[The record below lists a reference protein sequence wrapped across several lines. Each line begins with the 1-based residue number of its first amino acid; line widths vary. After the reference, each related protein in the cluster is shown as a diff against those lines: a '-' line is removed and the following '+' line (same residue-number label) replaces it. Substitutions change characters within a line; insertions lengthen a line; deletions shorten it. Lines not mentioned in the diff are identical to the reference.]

1 MKKTIIA
8 ISFALIYLFFL
19 RGEALAGPDCTATTS
34 CNGCGKNY
42 IGTDTTDCHCACRG
56 RKGECV
62 FPPPPKCH
70 AECDVDRVGCP
81 IGTVTAFCD
90 DCGGGGDDTL
100 PTPTACPNPPP
111 PALSSPANGSTFVL
125 PAAPAQLFVDQV
137 ITGISQSCGPN
148 APEYNITFGLMGATW
163 EKGWNSSLTYHTG
176 PYGRTGTVSWKA
188 KSRYLDSAYSIY
200 RESIWTNP
208 WTYQIVS
215 PTPIPTATPAK
226 TCDAAVT
233 RWDPC
238 YNSTRTDGS
247 CQDANIRLRGQIIN
261 YGNSTS
267 NISYR
272 VTDYNGTVIYGGESR
287 SLVPNQ
293 VWDINHTELPPDEF
307 GNYPD
312 FGVIYCGGLKLN
324 VFCTDKPD
332 ANPNN
337 NEGKK
342 ASPIRACQIIPPT
355 PTPTQIPVSGWFQTQ
370 EGDVHA
376 GKIISSKIPAT
387 TIYFSL
393 GGPVLAEGVVSYG
406 GSQKPDF
413 GVGHV
418 SQRGWLVNGSNQKK
432 NFIYFKTLLGPA
444 EPYADGRED
453 IPGNTGVYYANRDVA
468 FTSGGSIG
476 EGKRIVLLVE
486 GKVTIET
493 NTEIGLPRADHPDR
507 GSSLVVVS
515 SEDIIV
521 ASSVTNLEGIFVAD
535 GIIDSGA
542 GDQQLVVEGAFISS
556 GSVSFGRD
564 LGSVANKTTPGE
576 KFINRP
582 DFFINSH
589 PLLWKSSFA
598 SWQELVP

>member
-1 MKKTIIA
+1 MKNKILIFSLFVFFFCLSSSKIIA
-8 ISFALIYLFFL
+8 
-19 RGEALAGPDCTATTS
+19 CTATTS
-34 CNGCGKNY
+34 CNACGKNY
-42 IGTDTTDCHCACRG
+42 VASDSVDCKGSFPNCVVCDDGRGHCVDPGCD
-56 RKGECV
+56 
-62 FPPPPKCH
+62 
-70 AECDVDRVGCP
+70 AECDRDADGCP
-81 IGTVTAFCD
+81 TGSVTASCNE
-90 DCGGGGDDTL
+90 CGGGGDDAL

-111 PALSSPANGSTFVL
+111 PVLSSPASGSTFIL
-125 PAAPAQLFVDQV
+125 PSAPAQLFVDQV
-137 ITGISQSCGPN
+137 IRGISQSCGPN
-148 APEYNITFGLMGATW
+148 APEYNIIFGFMGATW
-163 EKGWNSSLTYHTG
+163 EKGWNSSLTWHTG

-188 KSRYLDSAYSIY
+188 KSRYLDSAYSTY

-233 RWDPC
+233 NWDPC
-238 YNSTRTDGS
+238 YNSTRTAGS

-287 SLVPNQ
+287 SLVHNQ
-293 VWDINHTELPPDEF
+293 VWDINHTELPPDAS

-376 GKIISSKIPAT
+376 GGKIVSAIPTMAPNRNFSLFGLTGSPGIISYNGTQEPNFGEGFASNNDVAHWVART
-387 TIYFSL
+387 AAQRRNFDYF
-393 GGPVLAEGVVSYG
+393 Y
-406 GSQKPDF
+406 
-413 GVGHV
+413 
-418 SQRGWLVNGSNQKK
+418 N
-432 NFIYFKTLLGPA
+432 LLGSPA
-444 EPYADGRED
+444 VNFSGSSLPRD
-453 IPGNTGVYYANRDVA
+453 TGIYYATGNSTISSVD
-468 FTSGGSIG
+468 GGFVGSL
-476 EGKRIVLLVE
+476 KRIVILVR
-486 GKVTIET
+486 GNLDVST
-493 NTEIGLPRADHPDR
+493 NIDIPESLA
-507 GSSLVVVS
+507 SSLVVVTS
-515 SEDIIV
+515 GDINIFGV
-521 ASSVTNLEGIFVAD
+521 VTKLAGVFLAD
-535 GIIDSGA
+535 GVIDTGEA
-542 GDQQLVVEGAFISS
+542 NTQLRVEGALISNNLTLK
-556 GSVSFGRD
+556 RD
-564 LGSVANKTTPGE
+564 LGLGNRTKPAELFV
-576 KFINRP
+576 NRP